1 MTGKPKNGRHSFLPF
16 YLNRHL
22 HYEDSHAQKRSASTV
37 DCFTMTVSRTLS
49 NDDDVVTRYMCA
61 KDWFYDTIYREEI
74 VLATTTITS
83 STTGEWPIEAIS

>member
-1 MTGKPKNGRHSFLPF
+1 
-16 YLNRHL
+16 
-22 HYEDSHAQKRSASTV
+22 
-37 DCFTMTVSRTLS
+37 MTVSRTLS